1 MSASWRTPYT
11 QNGHYIRNNMEN
23 WWLTSGCRG
32 CPISR
37 QTQMIKIV
45 PSVSCFFKTPKK
57 ISSVA
62 GIASDGANCGDHLAL
77 PCHNVLSCSVQEFAR
92 VFGAGKRTSCQ
103 EHHPHSKL
111 QWQCFFNNNNNNNTS
126 SSSSSSKK
134 KKKKKKNRS
143 GTRTW
148 TGRTTRTRRRT
159 RKSIQISTTRKTKR
173 TRRTRRSETKNKRNK
188 GNKKKRTRTQK
199 TTQRTKKN
207 FRILQICI
215 STEST
220 VFVICRTG
228 VIDLHLLLRL
238 SLRYPWAHGAGTP
251 MHLAWFYS
259 ANSSY
264 AKRWMNVLAPF
275 LQCEKH
281 MAKDGT
287 AAQTA
292 SLHLPHL
299 TDYKFC
305 KNHLWTSGDTPWN
318 RCIAYPCLTLCLCW
332 HTWTPT
338 DSPQTHH
345 DPIWSKL
352 IQIDPSWSF
361 CPSWWTSLS
370 AASLSSAASSWV
382 AYRRRL
388 ATSHDNL

>member
-92 VFGAGKRTSCQ
+92 VFGAGKRASCQ

-111 QWQCFFNNNNNNNTS
+111 QWQCFFNNNNNNNSNNNNNNNSNSNS
-126 SSSSSSKK
+126 SSSS

-148 TGRTTRTRRRT
+148 TGRTTRTRRR
-159 RKSIQISTTRKTKR
+159 RIRRSIQISTTRR

-199 TTQRTKKN
+199 TTQRTKK
-207 FRILQICI
+207 
-215 STEST
+215 
-220 VFVICRTG
+220 
-228 VIDLHLLLRL
+228 
-238 SLRYPWAHGAGTP
+238 
-251 MHLAWFYS
+251 
-259 ANSSY
+259 
-264 AKRWMNVLAPF
+264 
-275 LQCEKH
+275 
-281 MAKDGT
+281 
-287 AAQTA
+287 
-292 SLHLPHL
+292 
-299 TDYKFC
+299 
-305 KNHLWTSGDTPWN
+305 TSGYYRYVYQLSQLSSLYAEQASSTSTSFWGSACDILEHMGQAHLCTWPDFTVQIPPMPNVGWMCLPPSCNVKNIWLRMERLLKRRLCICLIWQTTSFVRIISELQETLLETDALHTHVLHCVCVDTLEPQLILP
-318 RCIAYPCLTLCLCW
+318 R
-332 HTWTPT
+332 PT
-338 DSPQTHH
+338 MIQF
-345 DPIWSKL
+345 DPSWSKL
-352 IQIDPSWSF
+352 IQVDPF
-361 CPSWWTSLS
+361 VQVDGLPSLPPLS
-370 AASLSSAASSWV
+370 AQRPHLE
-382 AYRRRL
+382 
-388 ATSHDNL
+388 